1 MNNQNTIEKMRQMR
15 LTGMADLHYNNLQS
29 ANYQDYTID
38 QYLAL
43 LIDQEWEFRQERKIN
58 GLVAK
63 ANFKYQASIRDIDY
77 THPRNL
83 DRNLFERLTSLDF
96 IKRKE
101 NIIITGPT
109 GSGKSY
115 LAQALAMHACWMLYK
130 TIYFNMARLMDQVK
144 LAKLQGDYLKFLKK
158 IQNSELLILD
168 DFGLTSIDQVQR
180 QALLDIV
187 EYKYDTASIIFTS
200 QIPVK
205 DWHGLIGEDT
215 IADAILDRI
224 VYSSH
229 RIELNG
235 ESMRKKE
242 IKKMN
247 ILAREIEI

>member
-1 MNNQNTIEKMRQMR
+1 MNNHGTIEKMKQMR
-15 LTGMADLHYNNLQS
+15 LMGMANTHYTSMQTS
-29 ANYQDYTID
+29 NYQDYTKD

-43 LIDQEWEFRQERKIN
+43 LVDQEWEYRQERKIN
-58 GLVAK
+58 NLIKKAK
-63 ANFKYQASIRDIDY
+63 FKYQASIRDINY

-83 DRNLFERLTSLDF
+83 DRNLFERLCELEF
-96 IKRKE
+96 IKKSE

-115 LAQALAMHACWMLYK
+115 LAQAIGTYACQMTNK
-130 TIYFNMARLMDQVK
+130 TLYFNTARLMDEIK
-144 LAKLQGDYLKFLKK
+144 LTKLQGNYLSFIKNL
-158 IQNSELLILD
+158 QNASLLILD
-168 DFGLTSIDQVQR
+168 DFGLTPLDQEQR
-180 QALLDIV
+180 KALLDIV
-187 EYKYDTASIIFTS
+187 EFKYDHSSMVFTS

-235 ESMRKKE
+235 ETMRKNKL
-242 IKKMN
+242 KN
-247 ILAREIEI
+247 